1 MDEID
6 IREVDSDIIETTAT
20 DNQVKNQHFTNIYK
34 DEGWHCLD
42 HRLKGMSDSEILTDS
57 DSDSD
62 FFCRQ

>member
-20 DNQVKNQHFTNIYK
+20 DNQVKNLHFTNIYK

-42 HRLKGMSDSEILTDS
+42 HRLISKTLK
-57 DSDSD
+57 
-62 FFCRQ
+62 